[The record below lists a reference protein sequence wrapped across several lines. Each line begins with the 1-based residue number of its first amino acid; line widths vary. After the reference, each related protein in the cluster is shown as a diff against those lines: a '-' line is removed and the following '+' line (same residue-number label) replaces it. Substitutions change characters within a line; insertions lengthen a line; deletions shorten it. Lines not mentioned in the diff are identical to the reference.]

1 MPPLGTINNPKG
13 RGKGIPNKITKDLRI
28 QISDILAEHFTPEKV
43 SENLEAMEPK
53 ERLIFLIKLLDY
65 SIPKLRQTDLKTD
78 LGDNVITVI
87 PPSWEFSP
95 EDRAARIKELK
106 EKLFQDEK

>member
-1 MPPLGTINNPKG
+1 MPQLGTVNNPKG
-13 RGKGIPNKITKDLRI
+13 RGKGIPNKITKNLRI

-53 ERLIFLIKLLDY
+53 ERLIFLTKLLDY

-78 LGDNVITVI
+78 MTDTIIVR
-87 PPSWEFSP
+87 PPNFELTP
-95 EDRAARIKELK
+95 EQRAARMAELRK
-106 EKLFQDEK
+106 KLDED